1 MTPRSQDMFV
11 AAYALA
17 RLGEQVEGKRD
28 APPAFLGVSTWRQAY
43 DLFYP
48 HMHDGRPVETFR
60 SSIKNARD
68 AYDAHLS
75 SRRVGWRM
83 QNGEPPAPQGS
94 IKSVLEEWKARTED
108 ELMTEVI
115 RILSQHA
122 GSPEIIQDL
131 EDIKDAPPTMR
142 AALIQARVGQ
152 GAYRA
157 DLMKA
162 WGNRCAV
169 TGCAI
174 PEMLRASHVKAWK
187 DSTNKERLDSENGL
201 LLAAH
206 LDALFDRGLISFAD
220 DGAMH
225 IAPKIEPVA
234 GEIWGVGK
242 ALRLKPSAGLL
253 GYLNHHRSV
262 NFSKLLVV

>member
-1 MTPRSQDMFV
+1 MFV
-11 AAYALA
+11 SAYALA

-28 APPAFLGVSTWRQAY
+28 APPAFLGVSTWNQAY

-48 HMHDGRPVETFR
+48 HMHDGRSVETFR

-68 AYDAHLS
+68 AFDAHLS

-83 QNGEPPAPQGS
+83 QNGEPPVPQGS
-94 IKSVLEEWKARTED
+94 IKSVLDDWKSRAD
-108 ELMTEVI
+108 AELVAEVV
-115 RILSQHA
+115 RILSQQDA
-122 GSPEIIQDL
+122 SPEIVQDL
-131 EDIKDAPPTMR
+131 EGIQNEPPTMR

-162 WGNRCAV
+162 WGDRCAV

-220 DGAMH
+220 DGAMQ
-225 IAPKIEPVA
+225 IAPKIAASA
-234 GEIWGVGK
+234 GEIWGVGQP
-242 ALRLKPSAGLL
+242 LRLSPSNGLRSYL
-253 GYLNHHRSV
+253 GHHRSV
-262 NFSKLLVV
+262 NSSKLLGE

>member
-1 MTPRSQDMFV
+1 MTPRSHDMFV

-17 RLGEQVEGKRD
+17 RLGEQVAGKRD
-28 APPAFLGVSTWRQAY
+28 APPAFLEVTTWRQAY

-48 HMHDGRPVETFR
+48 LMHDGRSVETFR

-68 AYDAHLS
+68 AFDAHLS
-75 SRRVGWRM
+75 SRRIGWRM

-94 IKSVLEEWKARTED
+94 IKSVLEDWNARSVE
-108 ELMTEVI
+108 ELTAEVV
-115 RILSQHA
+115 RILSQQA
-122 GSPEIIQDL
+122 ASPEIVQDLRDIQD
-131 EDIKDAPPTMR
+131 EPPTMR

-162 WGNRCAV
+162 WGNKCAV

-187 DSTNKERLDSENGL
+187 DSTNKERLDPENGL

-206 LDALFDRGLISFAD
+206 LDALFDRGLISFTK
-220 DGAMH
+220 DGKMQV
-225 IAPKIEPVA
+225 APKIAPDA
-234 GEIWGVGK
+234 GEIWGVGMP
-242 ALRLKPSAGLL
+242 LRLKPSGGLL
-253 GYLNHHRSV
+253 GYLEHHRSA
-262 NFSKLLVV
+262 NSSKLLGE